1 MCVYIYIYIFM
12 ERERER
18 DADDHHEQAHQ
29 DPGHLLDEDV
39 DVRLSC
45 VRSCCYIVV
54 AYVSLVCVLCVQ
66 T

>member
-1 MCVYIYIYIFM
+1 M